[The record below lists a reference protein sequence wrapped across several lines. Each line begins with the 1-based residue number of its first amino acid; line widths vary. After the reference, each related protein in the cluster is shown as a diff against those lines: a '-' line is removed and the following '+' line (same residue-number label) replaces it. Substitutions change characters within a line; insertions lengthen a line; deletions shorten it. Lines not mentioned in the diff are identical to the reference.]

1 MNQQALVGLV
11 AIERVDKMNAKFLI
25 AIIAAVFI
33 AIYSF
38 TFQVDQRETALKL
51 KFGKVDQANLAPGL
65 HFKLP
70 IINTIEKYD
79 NRILTLDVPPTEF
92 PTNEKKYVK
101 VDFFAKWRIAD
112 VEKYYLATS
121 GVESRANS
129 RLELILVD
137 GLKNEF
143 GKRTILEVVSG
154 ERAEIMDVIQVQSN
168 NEAEKFGIEVVDV
181 RVSKIDLP
189 DTVSDSV
196 FKNMRAERDRVAKDF
211 RARGKEQAEVL
222 RATADKERTV
232 ILANAYNESEQ
243 IRGDGD
249 AKSAEIYADA
259 FTQDEEFYSFTR
271 SLKAYINT
279 FDSSGDVLI
288 MQPDSD
294 FFRYFKQSEQ
304 N

>member
-1 MNQQALVGLV
+1 MNSKVILAV
-11 AIERVDKMNAKFLI
+11 I
-25 AIIAAVFI
+25 AILIVGFF
-33 AIYSF
+33 SF
-38 TFQVDQRETALKL
+38 TFQVDQRQTAIKL
-51 KFGKVDQANLAPGL
+51 KFGKVDQSNIEPGL
-65 HFKLP
+65 HFKIP
-70 IINTIEKYD
+70 IMNMIEKYD
-79 NRILTLDVPPTEF
+79 NRILTLDAPPTEF
-92 PTNEKKYVK
+92 PTNEKKYVI

-121 GVESRANS
+121 GQESRANQ

-143 GKRTILEVVSG
+143 GTRTIQEVVSG
-154 ERAEIMDVIQVQSN
+154 ERAEIMNVIQVQSN
-168 NEAEKFGIEVVDV
+168 EEARKFGIEVVDV

-189 DTVSDSV
+189 ESVSDSV

-211 RARGKEQAEVL
+211 RARGREQAEVI

-232 ILANAYNESEQ
+232 ILANAYKEAEQ

-259 FTQDEEFYSFTR
+259 FSQNEEFYSFTR
-271 SLKAYINT
+271 SLKAYTNT
-279 FDSSGDVLI
+279 FNSSGDVLI
-288 MQPDSD
+288 MEPDSE

>member
-1 MNQQALVGLV
+1 
-11 AIERVDKMNAKFLI
+11 MNAKILI
-25 AIIAAVFI
+25 AIIAI
-33 AIYSF
+33 ALVGLFSF
-38 TFQVDQRETALKL
+38 TFQVDQRETAIKL
-51 KFGKVDQANLAPGL
+51 KFGKVEKANIQPGL
-65 HFKLP
+65 HFKIP
-70 IINTIEKYD
+70 VMNMIEKYD

-101 VDFFAKWRIAD
+101 VDFFAKWRIKD
-112 VEKYYLATS
+112 VERYYLATS
-121 GVESRANS
+121 GIETKANQ

-143 GKRTILEVVSG
+143 GKRTIQEVVSG

-168 NEAEKFGIEVVDV
+168 EEAKNFGIEVVDV

-211 RARGKEQAEVL
+211 RARGREQAEVI
-222 RATADKERTV
+222 RAKADKERTV
-232 ILANAYNESEQ
+232 ILANAYNEAEQ
-243 IRGDGD
+243 VRGEGD
-249 AKSAEIYADA
+249 AKSAEIYAQA

-279 FDSSGDVLI
+279 FNSNNNVLI
-288 MQPDSD
+288 MEPDSE
-294 FFRYFKQSEQ
+294 FFRYFKKSEQ

>member
-1 MNQQALVGLV
+1 MNAKILIAIIVIALVGL
-11 AIERVDKMNAKFLI
+11 F
-25 AIIAAVFI
+25 
-33 AIYSF
+33 SF
-38 TFQVDQRETALKL
+38 TYQVDQRETAIKL
-51 KFGKVDQANLAPGL
+51 KFGKVEQANIQPGL
-65 HFKLP
+65 HFKIP
-70 IINTIEKYD
+70 VMNIIEKYD

-101 VDFFAKWRIAD
+101 VDFFAKWRIKD
-112 VEKYYLATS
+112 VERYYLATS
-121 GVESRANS
+121 GIETKANQ

-143 GKRTILEVVSG
+143 GKRTIQEVVSG

-168 NEAEKFGIEVVDV
+168 EEAKNFGIEVVDV

-211 RARGKEQAEVL
+211 RARGREQAEVI
-222 RATADKERTV
+222 RAKADRERTV
-232 ILANAYNESEQ
+232 ILANAYNEAEQ
-243 IRGDGD
+243 VRGDGD
-249 AKSAEIYADA
+249 AKSAEIYAQA

-279 FDSSGDVLI
+279 FNSNNDVLI
-288 MQPDSD
+288 MEPDSE
-294 FFRYFKQSEQ
+294 FFRYFKKSEQ

>member
-1 MNQQALVGLV
+1 MNAKILVAIIAIALVGL
-11 AIERVDKMNAKFLI
+11 F
-25 AIIAAVFI
+25 
-33 AIYSF
+33 SF
-38 TFQVDQRETALKL
+38 TFQVDQRETAIKL
-51 KFGKVDQANLAPGL
+51 KFGKVDKANIEPGL
-65 HFKLP
+65 HFKIP
-70 IINTIEKYD
+70 VMNSIEKYD

-101 VDFFAKWRIAD
+101 VDFFAKWRIKD

-121 GVESRANS
+121 GIETKANQ

-143 GKRTILEVVSG
+143 GKRTIQEVVSG
-154 ERAEIMDVIQVQSN
+154 ERAEIMDVIQIQSN
-168 NEAEKFGIEVVDV
+168 EEAKNFGIEVVDV

-211 RARGKEQAEVL
+211 RARGREQAEVI
-222 RATADKERTV
+222 RARADKERTV

-243 IRGDGD
+243 VRGEGD
-249 AKSAEIYADA
+249 AKSAEIYAQA

-279 FDSSGDVLI
+279 FNSSNDVLI
-288 MQPDSD
+288 MEPDSE
-294 FFRYFKQSEQ
+294 FFRYFKKSEQ
-304 N
+304 

>member
-1 MNQQALVGLV
+1 MNSKVILALIALVIVG
-11 AIERVDKMNAKFLI
+11 F
-25 AIIAAVFI
+25 F
-33 AIYSF
+33 SF
-38 TFQVDQRETALKL
+38 TFQVDQRETAIKL
-51 KFGKVDQANLAPGL
+51 KFGKVDKANIEPGL
-65 HFKLP
+65 HLKVP
-70 IINTIEKYD
+70 VMNTIEKYD

-92 PTNEKKYVK
+92 PTNEKKYVI

-121 GVESRANS
+121 GQESKANQ

-143 GKRTILEVVSG
+143 GTRTIQEVVSG
-154 ERAEIMDVIQVQSN
+154 ERAEIMDVIQIQSN
-168 NEAEKFGIEVVDV
+168 LEAEKFGIEVVDV

-211 RARGKEQAEVL
+211 RARGREQAEVIK
-222 RATADKERTV
+222 AKADKERTV
-232 ILANAYNESEQ
+232 ILANAYKEAEQ

-259 FTQDEEFYSFTR
+259 FSQNEEFYSFTR
-271 SLKAYINT
+271 SIKAYTNT
-279 FDSSGDVLI
+279 FNSSGDVLI
-288 MQPDSD
+288 MEPDSE